1 MEQGETQGSGDGAT
15 PLVDATAK
23 PLKELVYEE
32 KKPLPP
38 LASTPMQQGSW
49 CKTEEEEKKEEER
62 SVDLFMQSAMQGES
76 DDCVNLMIDSCFPL
90 SRISPLGISVPS
102 ISYPH

>member
-38 LASTPMQQGSW
+38 PASTPMQQGSW

-62 SVDLFMQSAMQGES
+62 RGVWICSCKVQ
-76 DDCVNLMIDSCFPL
+76 CKVKVMI
-90 SRISPLGISVPS
+90 VS
-102 ISYPH
+102 IS